1 MVINKAAAAIVGDEL
16 LVDARAI
23 SMRFGGVTA
32 VNAVDLVVK
41 PGELVGIMG
50 PNGAGKST
58 LLSMLSGSRRP
69 SEGQLWVCG
78 TDFTQTTP
86 SQAAHR
92 GVGLAHQ
99 IPKPFRKLTVLQNVE
114 IASFVLPRAQ
124 RKAAVQ
130 NALEICGLLDRA
142 NKVAGSLGLLE
153 LKRLEMARVLA
164 LQPKLILLDEVAAG
178 LNGSDLDEL
187 IDLVRK
193 IHHSGKTI
201 VLVEHVQE
209 VIHELAQR
217 VVVLEWGQKLTEGT
231 PAEVSNDPRVIE
243 IYLGVSEE
251 LKKHQR
257 QAIESTV
264 EPRLSVQKLSASYG
278 QVKVLHD
285 VSFEVRPGE
294 IFAVLG
300 SNGAGKSTLAKTLA
314 GMVEAKTGEINFNGE
329 SFTHLADFKR
339 MRQGLALV
347 PEGRRLFADLS
358 VRENLILGLKNRSNE
373 TPLERVNTLFPKL
386 LELGTRRAG
395 ALSGGEQQMVAI
407 GRALAGEPDLIIFD
421 ELSLGLAPIIVDRM
435 LKAVEQI
442 ATWGTSVILIEQNVN
457 KSLALADNIL
467 VLRRGT
473 TVFSGNPDDFSEEK
487 LQSAYLGTD

>member
-1 MVINKAAAAIVGDEL
+1 MSAQTAKRENANSGPI
-16 LVDARAI
+16 VDARAI
-23 SMRFGGVTA
+23 TMRFGGVTA
-32 VNAVDLVVK
+32 VNAVDLVVN
-41 PGELVGIMG
+41 PGEIVGIMG

-69 SEGQLWVCG
+69 SEGQLSVCG
-78 TDFTQTTP
+78 TDFTQTTA
-86 SQAAHR
+86 SKAAHY

-99 IPKPFRKLTVLQNVE
+99 IPKPFRKLTVRQNVE
-114 IASFVLPRAQ
+114 VASFVLPKSE

-142 NKVAGSLGLLE
+142 SKLAGSLGLLE

-187 IDLVRK
+187 ISLVRK
-193 IHHSGKTI
+193 IHQSGKTI
-201 VLVEHVQE
+201 ILVEHVQE
-209 VIHELAQR
+209 VIHELAER

-231 PAEVSNDPRVIE
+231 PAKVSKDPRVIE

-251 LKKHQR
+251 LEKHQR
-257 QAIESTV
+257 HQIPSSV
-264 EPRLSVQKLSASYG
+264 KPRLSVQNLSASYG
-278 QVKVLHD
+278 QVKVLND
-285 VSFEVRPGE
+285 VSFDVRPGE
-294 IFAVLG
+294 ILAVLG
-300 SNGAGKSTLAKTLA
+300 SNGAGKSTLAKTIA
-314 GMVEAKTGEINFNGE
+314 GMIPSNAGEISFNGK
-329 SFTHLADFKR
+329 SFTTVVDYKR
-339 MRQGLALV
+339 MQLGLALV

-358 VRENLILGLKNRSNE
+358 VRENLVLGLKNRKNE
-373 TPLERVNTLFPKL
+373 KPLERVYELFPKL
-386 LELGTRRAG
+386 VEISDRRSG

-407 GRALAGEPDLIIFD
+407 GRALAGEPELIIFD

-442 ATWGTSVILIEQNVN
+442 ASWGTSVILIEQNVN

-467 VLRRGT
+467 VLRRGS
-473 TVFSGNPDDFSEEK
+473 TVFSGNPDGFSEEK